1 MANRFYTDD
10 ILRPGEYSLTGPE
23 AHHLTAVRRGAVGDA
38 IVLFNGDGCEYLAE
52 IVSLGKKSVGLI
64 VGESHVVDR
73 ELGFP
78 FEVACAMPKGD
89 RGDFLIEKLTELG
102 VTRFTPLITAR
113 TVVQPKDARIDNLRK
128 AVVEASKQCGRNTLM
143 EIHTATPWDAFTSD
157 AELRV
162 ILHPGAVA
170 LSQLGIS
177 RSGSVAVAIGPE
189 GGFTDGEIA
198 DALASGWHAATL
210 GPRILRIE
218 TAAIAAVSVLASRF
232 PSG

>member
-38 IVLFNGDGCEYLAE
+38 IVLFNGDGREYPAE

-64 VGESHVVDR
+64 VGESCVVDR

-78 FEVACAMPKGD
+78 IEVACAMPKGD

-102 VTRFTPLITAR
+102 VTRFTPLLTAR

-128 AVVEASKQCGRNTLM
+128 AVIEASKQCSRNTLM
-143 EIHTATPWDAFTSD
+143 EVRTATSWDAFTSD

-162 ILHPGAVA
+162 ILHPGATA
-170 LSQLGIS
+170 LTQLS
-177 RSGSVAVAIGPE
+177 VSHSGSVAVAIGPE
-189 GGFTDGEIA
+189 GGFTDGEVA
-198 DALASGWHAATL
+198 DALARGWQVATL

-218 TAAIAAVSVLASRF
+218 TAAIAAVSILGQSTIAT
-232 PSG
+232 

>member
-1 MANRFYTDD
+1 MANRFYADD
-10 ILRPGEYSLTGPE
+10 ILRPGEYSLTGAE
-23 AHHLTAVRRGAVGDA
+23 AHHLMAVRRGAVGDV
-38 IVLFNGDGCEYLAE
+38 IVLFNGDGCEYPAE

-102 VTRFTPLITAR
+102 VMRFTPLITAR

-143 EIHTATPWDAFTSD
+143 EVRAATSWDAFTSD
-157 AELRV
+157 AALCV

-170 LSQLGIS
+170 LSQLSTS
-177 RSGSVAVAIGPE
+177 RSVAVAIGPE
-189 GGFTDGEIA
+189 GGFTDGEVA
-198 DALASGWHAATL
+198 NAHARGWRAATL

-218 TAAIAAVSVLASRF
+218 TAAIAAVSILGQTTTAI
-232 PSG
+232 

>member
-23 AHHLTAVRRGAVGDA
+23 AHHLTAVRRGAIGDA
-38 IVLFNGDGCEYLAE
+38 IVLFNGDGCEYPAE

-64 VGESHVVDR
+64 VGESCVVNR

-102 VTRFTPLITAR
+102 VSRFTPLITAR

-128 AVVEASKQCGRNTLM
+128 AVIEASKQCGRNTLM
-143 EIHTATPWDAFTSD
+143 EVRTATSWDAFHSD
-157 AELRV
+157 ANLRV
-162 ILHPGAVA
+162 ILHPGTVA
-170 LSQLGIS
+170 LSQLAVS
-177 RSGSVAVAIGPE
+177 RSASVAVVIGPE

-198 DALASGWHAATL
+198 GALARGWHATTL

-218 TAAIAAVSVLASRF
+218 TAAIAAVSILG
-232 PSG
+232 PTP

>member
-38 IVLFNGDGCEYLAE
+38 IVLFNGDGREYPAE

-64 VGESHVVDR
+64 VGESCVVDR
-73 ELGFP
+73 ELDFP

-128 AVVEASKQCGRNTLM
+128 AIVEASKQCGRNTLM
-143 EIHTATPWDAFTSD
+143 EIRASTTWDAFTSD

-162 ILHPGAVA
+162 ILHPGTLA
-170 LSQLGIS
+170 LSQLGAS
-177 RSGSVAVAIGPE
+177 RSGGIAVAIGPE

-198 DALASGWHAATL
+198 VAVARGWQAATL
-210 GPRILRIE
+210 GHRILRIE
-218 TAAIAAVSVLASRF
+218 TAAIAAVSILGQS
-232 PSG
+232 S

>member
-23 AHHLTAVRRGAVGDA
+23 THHLTAVRRGAIGDA
-38 IVLFNGDGCEYLAE
+38 IILFNGDGREYPAE

-64 VGESHVVDR
+64 VGESCVVDR
-73 ELGFP
+73 ELGYP

-143 EIHTATPWDAFTSD
+143 EIRTATSWDAFTCD
-157 AELRV
+157 ADLRV

-170 LSQLGIS
+170 LSQLGTS
-177 RSGSVAVAIGPE
+177 RSVAVAIGPE

-198 DALASGWHAATL
+198 DAHARGWQVATL
-210 GPRILRIE
+210 GQRILRIE
-218 TAAIAAVSVLASRF
+218 TAAIAAASVLATRF
-232 PSG
+232 ASG